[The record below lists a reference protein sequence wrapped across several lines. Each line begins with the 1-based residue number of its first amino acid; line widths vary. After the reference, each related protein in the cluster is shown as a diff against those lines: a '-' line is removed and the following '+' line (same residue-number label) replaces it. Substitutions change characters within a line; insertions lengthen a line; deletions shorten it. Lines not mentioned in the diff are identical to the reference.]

1 MLYEKLSE
9 KTIDEIDLALR
20 DSAGRHQFGVL
31 HVHDLRQAMK
41 NKGIEYPLQ
50 CSVFEV
56 CNPRHAK
63 RVLESDPAVS
73 SMLPCRISVYETTDG
88 LMLSAVLPS
97 AMMSMFSDP
106 EIKSVAEEVEVVLK
120 AMIDESA

>member
-41 NKGIEYPLQ
+41 NKGIDYHRQ
-50 CSVFEV
+50 CFVFEV

-73 SMLPCRISVYETTDG
+73 SLLPCRISVYETSDG
-88 LMLSAVLPS
+88 LMLSTILPS

-106 EIKSVAEEVEVVLK
+106 EIRLVAGEVEETLK
-120 AMIDESA
+120 SIIDESA

>member
-1 MLYEKLSE
+1 MLYEKLSD

-41 NKGIEYPLQ
+41 NKGVEYHRQ
-50 CSVFEV
+50 CSVFEL

-63 RVLESDPAVS
+63 RVLEADPAVS
-73 SMLPCRISVYETTDG
+73 SMLPCRISVYETSDG
-88 LMLSAVLPS
+88 LMLSAILPS

-106 EIKSVAEEVEVVLK
+106 NIKEVAEEVEVVLK

>member
-9 KTIDEIDLALR
+9 KTMDEIDLSLR
-20 DSAGRHQFGVL
+20 DSAGRHSFGVL
-31 HVHDLRQAMK
+31 HVHDLHQAMK
-41 NKGIEYPLQ
+41 NKGVDYAGQ

-73 SMLPCRISVYETTDG
+73 SMLPCRISVYETSDG
-88 LMLSAVLPS
+88 LMLSTILPS
-97 AMMSMFSDP
+97 AMMGMFSDP
-106 EIKSVAEEVEVVLK
+106 AIQTVAAEVETALK